1 MNEVDIQCMSEAQ
14 RLDFIN
20 EGADSHI
27 FSNKVFRSAAFAVM
41 DKPIDTDELNAA
53 IMGAGIVGFLEG
65 MSRRNKRIVKRTFAF
80 AQLKSIIAYPDK
92 AMKQERFQYFRNVM
106 TALGWGSL
114 YGGSLYHHTSATSLK
129 LANILMDVLGVAL
142 SSAVGGTAGA
152 LKQVAT
158 HTVESLKKEPE
169 AIKLF
174 NRNVKELGG
183 ESFGMASCK
192 QDEDAEVSMVL
203 GMLDYSSSEK
213 NTDVLFGEWHTSSF
227 NLLKGYALLSI
238 HEEDYKAKYEAAV
251 EVFLEK
257 IQDQLF
263 MEYAS

>member
-1 MNEVDIQCMSEAQ
+1 
-14 RLDFIN
+14 
-20 EGADSHI
+20 
-27 FSNKVFRSAAFAVM
+27 
-41 DKPIDTDELNAA
+41 
-53 IMGAGIVGFLEG
+53 
-65 MSRRNKRIVKRTFAF
+65 
-80 AQLKSIIAYPDK
+80 
-92 AMKQERFQYFRNVM
+92 MKEERFQHFRNVM
-106 TALGWGSL
+106 AALGWGSL
-114 YGGSLYHHTSATSLK
+114 YSGSLYHHTSATSLK

-142 SSAVGGTAGA
+142 SNAVGGTAGA

-158 HTVESLKKEPE
+158 RTVESLKKEPE

-192 QDEDAEVSMVL
+192 QDADAEVSMVL
-203 GMLDYSSSEK
+203 GMLDYSSSEN
-213 NTDVLFGEWHTSSF
+213 NTDVLFGEWHTSNF
-227 NLLKGYALLSI
+227 DLLKGYALLSI

-251 EVFLEK
+251 EAFLGK

>member
-1 MNEVDIQCMSEAQ
+1 MNEVDIEGMSEAQ

-20 EGADSHI
+20 EGADSTI
-27 FSNKVFRSAAFAVM
+27 FSNRAFRSAAFAATA
-41 DKPIDTDELNAA
+41 KPVDTDELNAA
-53 IMGAGIVGFLEG
+53 IMGAGVVGFVEG

-92 AMKQERFQYFRNVM
+92 TMKDERFQHFKNVM
-106 TALGWGSL
+106 AALGWGSL
-114 YGGSLYHHTSATSLK
+114 YGGSLYHHESAMSLK
-129 LANILMDVLGVAL
+129 LSNVLMNVLSVAL

-158 HTVESLKKEPE
+158 QTVVSLRKEPE

-174 NRNVKELGG
+174 NRNVKEFGG

-192 QDEDAEVSMVL
+192 QDQDAEVAMVL
-203 GMLDYSSSEK
+203 GMLDYSSSQK
-213 NTDVLFGEWHTSSF
+213 DTDVLFGEWNTSGF
-227 NLLKGYALLSI
+227 NLLKGYALMSI

-251 EVFLEK
+251 EAFLDKVQEE
-257 IQDQLF
+257 LF
-263 MEYAS
+263 MEYAA